1 MKKRMNNIY
10 KIILLILCIG
20 ISSFGASGRKVQA
33 SWAKSGAMRHYL
45 RKNADMPK
53 PDAGEENHFSVKQ
66 MKENEEWFLE
76 EAESQGVEAE
86 QAEELFERLL
96 EDDVFQNGAM
106 KLTGLRLD
114 DMDGNGRTDMLVMV
128 QDAEE
133 IVFYGSGG
141 LWLYMNEDAPYCFE
155 EEACSYYGIFDVFW
169 ADVDNDENAEIVF
182 SAEGFGCGAVGDS
195 YKAIF
200 KYRNNTIERMEL
212 PSDLDVDY
220 DQGLTVDVI
229 REPEADSY
237 SAYCPYLDEILP
249 FHRKH
254 GGQSPQTAE
263 LAGGN
268 ARGFYNL
275 SLAEYEG
282 RNVLK
287 ASEYLYGEDGV
298 ADCAGIAHFF
308 ITWEEDGTP
317 AVVKWWLEE
326 ESL

>member
-1 MKKRMNNIY
+1 M
-10 KIILLILCIG
+10 
-20 ISSFGASGRKVQA
+20 
-33 SWAKSGAMRHYL
+33 
-45 RKNADMPK
+45 
-53 PDAGEENHFSVKQ
+53 
-66 MKENEEWFLE
+66 
-76 EAESQGVEAE
+76 
-86 QAEELFERLL
+86 LFRS
-96 EDDVFQNGAM
+96 
-106 KLTGLRLD
+106 
-114 DMDGNGRTDMLVMV
+114 DMLVMV

>member
-1 MKKRMNNIY
+1 
-10 KIILLILCIG
+10 
-20 ISSFGASGRKVQA
+20 
-33 SWAKSGAMRHYL
+33 
-45 RKNADMPK
+45 
-53 PDAGEENHFSVKQ
+53 
-66 MKENEEWFLE
+66 
-76 EAESQGVEAE
+76 
-86 QAEELFERLL
+86 
-96 EDDVFQNGAM
+96 
-106 KLTGLRLD
+106 
-114 DMDGNGRTDMLVMV
+114 
-128 QDAEE
+128 
-133 IVFYGSGG
+133 
-141 LWLYMNEDAPYCFE
+141 
-155 EEACSYYGIFDVFW
+155 
-169 ADVDNDENAEIVF
+169 
-182 SAEGFGCGAVGDS
+182 
-195 YKAIF
+195 
-200 KYRNNTIERMEL
+200 MEL

-298 ADCAGIAHFF
+298 ADCTGIAHFF

-326 ESL
+326 AL